1 MKRLVNLR
9 LTAKLILI
17 LTVFGILPA
26 AAIVVA
32 LKVVQGPVR
41 DAFRTPLKSAAVA
54 IADTI
59 DRNFFERYGDV
70 QAFGLNAAVRDRA
83 NWNRPGVNNP
93 LVDAMNGYMT
103 GYGIYKLMLLVDKDG
118 RVLAVNS
125 VDMKGAALNTRPI
138 YERSFAGEAW
148 FKKAIAGDF
157 LKGKNGFTG
166 TVVEPPQ
173 TVDVVAKL
181 YGGDGYVMPFAAPFK
196 TAAGEV
202 AGVWVNFADFALVEN
217 IAATFYSGLAAD
229 GMANSEITVLDAQGR
244 IIVDYDPKGQNWTT
258 YKRNPEVI
266 GKFDLAKAGVIAA
279 QKAVAGETGSLDAMH
294 ARKKIE
300 QAAGYTKSKG
310 AYDYPGLGW
319 SVLVRI
325 LSDEAY
331 GAVNAA
337 ERAIAAIILGSL
349 VLIVVGGLF
358 VGRRAVAPLQGMTK
372 TMNTLA
378 SGDTSVEVPATANR
392 DEIGDMA
399 RAVLVFKENMIKASA
414 LQAEQERLRAE
425 REEEKNRA
433 EAEEA
438 ERKKRAEAEKKVQ
451 MNKLADTFQ
460 SSVGAV
466 VDTVS
471 SASTQLQGSAHA
483 LSSTAEETNRQ
494 STAVAAASE
503 QATVNV
509 RTVAA
514 AAEELSASITE
525 ISQQVAQSSQMAQN
539 AVTEANR
546 ADKMV
551 QGLVESSQKIG
562 DVLSLISDIAE
573 QTNLLALNATI
584 EAARAGDAGK
594 GFAVVAA
601 EVKNLANQTAK
612 ATEEIGGQI
621 SGIQNATKDA
631 VTAIQGIGKN
641 IAEINQV
648 AGAIAAAIEEQSAA
662 TREIAENVQQ
672 ASAGTSEVA
681 SNIVGVTKAAG
692 ETGQASS
699 QVLESARELSKQA
712 DTLRHEVSSFI
723 ETVRAA

>member
-1 MKRLVNLR
+1 MSTAATRQSASGLLSVFANVTVGKKIFLGFSSILAILALVGTMAFFAFLDVAEG
-9 LTAKLILI
+9 LSDYEHGSKTAIAVQDVDKGF
-17 LTVFGILPA
+17 TDMRRA
-26 AAIVVA
+26 AANFRATGSEAHYQEALAIEKDLIAKGKAAIETTSDPKTRGQIETIVKHIEEYDA
-32 LKVVQGPVR
+32 SFKKIHDLKVAEHKEIVEVVDPNGR
-41 DAFRTPLKSAAVA
+41 KGREAFQALIASLTKAGDGAAVA
-54 IADTI
+54 TANGALVELMQARIAVNRLIATGDEKSAKEI
-59 DRNFFERYGDV
+59 DHYLADL
-70 QAFGLNAAVRDRA
+70 AT
-83 NWNRPGVNNP
+83 
-93 LVDAMNGYMT
+93 AM
-103 GYGIYKLMLLVDKDG
+103 KALDG
-118 RVLAVNS
+118 RT
-125 VDMKGAALNTRPI
+125 KGAGYRGEFDELN
-138 YERSFAGEAW
+138 
-148 FKKAIAGDF
+148 KAIAAF
-157 LKGKNGFTG
+157 
-166 TVVEPPQ
+166 
-173 TVDVVAKL
+173 
-181 YGGDGYVMPFAAPFK
+181 
-196 TAAGEV
+196 
-202 AGVWVNFADFALVEN
+202 
-217 IAATFYSGLAAD
+217 
-229 GMANSEITVLDAQGR
+229 
-244 IIVDYDPKGQNWTT
+244 
-258 YKRNPEVI
+258 
-266 GKFDLAKAGVIAA
+266 
-279 QKAVAGETGSLDAMH
+279 
-294 ARKKIE
+294 
-300 QAAGYTKSKG
+300 AAGYRRVHAIDGELRSLMDVDMPKLTQ
-310 AYDYPGLGW
+310 
-319 SVLVRI
+319 RI
-325 LSDEAY
+325 
-331 GAVNAA
+331 AA
-337 ERAIAAIILGSL
+337 EVQELRDGMLKQLHVIQEDADHRVYVDKL
-349 VLIVVGGLF
+349 LIVGVSLGGVALGLLLAF
-358 VGRRAVAPLQGMTK
+358 LIGRGISRPIVAMTEA
-372 TMNTLA
+372 METLA
-378 SGDTSVEVPATANR
+378 GGDKTVEIPATDR
-392 DEIGDMA
+392 GDELGAMA
-399 RAVLVFKENMIKASA
+399 GAVLVFKENMIKADA
-414 LQAEQERLRAE
+414 LQTEQERLRAE
-425 REEEKNRA
+425 REEQKKRA
-433 EAEEA
+433 DAEEI
-438 ERKKRAEAEKKVQ
+438 ERKKRADAEKKAQ

-525 ISQQVAQSSQMAQN
+525 ISQQVSQSSQMAQN

-551 QGLVESSQKIG
+551 QGLVASSQKIG
-562 DVLSLISDIAE
+562 EVLSIISDIAE

-712 DTLRHEVSSFI
+712 ETLRNQVGSFI

>member
-1 MKRLVNLR
+1 MTTTIARQGLSGLFSGLADIKVGTKILLGFSSILSLLVVVGGMAFFAFIDVAEGLDEYEHGSKTVISTQEVSGTFTDLR
-9 LTAKLILI
+9 R
-17 LTVFGILPA
+17 A
-26 AAIVVA
+26 AANFRATGAENHYQQALAIEKDLVAKGKAALETTSDPKTREQIETIIKHVEEYDASFKKLHDLKIAEKKQVVEVIDPNGLKGRELFQA
-32 LKVVQGPVR
+32 LIASLTKAG
-41 DAFRTPLKSAAVA
+41 DSTAVA
-54 IADTI
+54 IANGALVELMQARIAVNRLMAT
-59 DRNFFERYGDV
+59 GDKKI
-70 QAFGLNAAVRDRA
+70 AKEIEHYLADLAT
-83 NWNRPGVNNP
+83 
-93 LVDAMNGYMT
+93 AM
-103 GYGIYKLMLLVDKDG
+103 KALDG
-118 RVLAVNS
+118 RT
-125 VDMKGAALNTRPI
+125 KGAAYRGQFDDLNKTIAAFTAGYQRVHAIDDEVHSLMDVDMPKLTQRIAAEVSELRDGMLKQLQVIQENTDHRVYVDKLLIVGVSLGGVALGLVLAFLIGRGISRPI
-138 YERSFAGEAW
+138 VAMTEAMETL
-148 FKKAIAGDF
+148 A
-157 LKGKNGFTG
+157 
-166 TVVEPPQ
+166 
-173 TVDVVAKL
+173 
-181 YGGDGYVMPFAAPFK
+181 GGDK
-196 TAAGEV
+196 T
-202 AGVWVNFADFALVEN
+202 VE
-217 IAATFYSGLAAD
+217 I
-229 GMANSEITVLDAQGR
+229 
-244 IIVDYDPKGQNWTT
+244 
-258 YKRNPEVI
+258 
-266 GKFDLAKAGVIAA
+266 
-279 QKAVAGETGSLDAMH
+279 
-294 ARKKIE
+294 
-300 QAAGYTKSKG
+300 
-310 AYDYPGLGW
+310 
-319 SVLVRI
+319 
-325 LSDEAY
+325 
-331 GAVNAA
+331 
-337 ERAIAAIILGSL
+337 
-349 VLIVVGGLF
+349 
-358 VGRRAVAPLQGMTK
+358 
-372 TMNTLA
+372 
-378 SGDTSVEVPATANR
+378 PATDR
-392 DEIGDMA
+392 GDELGAMA
-399 RAVLVFKENMIKASA
+399 GAVLVFKENMIKADA

-425 REEEKNRA
+425 REEQKKRA
-433 EAEEA
+433 EAEEV
-438 ERKKRAEAEKKVQ
+438 ERKKRAEAEKKAQ

-525 ISQQVAQSSQMAQN
+525 ISQQVSQSSQMAQN

-551 QGLVESSQKIG
+551 QGLVASSQKIG
-562 DVLSLISDIAE
+562 EVLGLISDIAE

-712 DTLRHEVSSFI
+712 DTLRNQVSSFI